1 MKKIILPLLTSVL
14 LTAMAACSKVE
25 GDVRFTDLPDEP
37 LQPWSL
43 EKARD
48 WYAAQPWIVGCNFFP
63 STAINQI
70 EMWQSST
77 YDHETIDRE
86 LGWAADLG
94 FNTVRVFLHSA
105 VWEYEHDAFFRNI
118 DDFLTLT
125 DKHGIKVMFCFFSGA
140 GDRVDRCQIGKQL
153 DPVAGIHNLDFKGDP
168 AVIDENEKAIPER
181 FDLMRMY
188 VEEVVARYREDDRIL
203 IWEAWDEPGTASTRE
218 DSVSELLPKTIQ
230 WIRGQQP
237 VQPITV
243 GIHSPDRDHAAFGE
257 IALSMSDINSYHS
270 YSPWEDLYTDTGT
283 QLVGMKNFAMA
294 ILAYGRPVICS
305 EYLARGGAYKGTFEN
320 TLPFMKQYRIGA
332 INWGLVWGKTNTIWP
347 WGSVAGDPE
356 PEYWFHDILYP
367 DGTPR
372 YPEEVEFLH
381 KIIGVTDN
389 GEQ

>member
-1 MKKIILPLLTSVL
+1 MQKNLLLTTLFVSLV
-14 LTAMAACSKVE
+14 TMAAACTKFE
-25 GDVRFTDLPDEP
+25 GDERFVELPDPP
-37 LQPWSL
+37 LQPWSV
-43 EKARD
+43 EKANQ
-48 WYAAQPWIVGCNFFP
+48 WYDEQPWIVGCNFFP

-86 LGWAADLG
+86 LGWAAELG

-105 VWEYEHDAFFRNI
+105 VWEYEHDSFFRNI

-140 GDRVDRCQIGKQL
+140 GDRVDRCQIGGQL
-153 DPVAGIHNLDFKGDP
+153 EPVKGDP

-188 VEEVVARYREDDRIL
+188 VEEVVSRYREDDRIL
-203 IWEAWDEPGTASTRE
+203 IWEAWNEPGTASTRE
-218 DSVSELLPKTIQ
+218 DIVSELLPQSIQ
-230 WIRGQQP
+230 WIRSQNP

-257 IALSMSDINSYHS
+257 IALTMSDINSYHS
-270 YSPWEDLYTDTGT
+270 YSPWEDLYTDAGAP
-283 QLVGMKNFAMA
+283 LVGMKHVALD
-294 ILAYGRPVICS
+294 ILSYGRPVICS
-305 EYLARGGAYKGTFEN
+305 EYLARGGNYKGTFQN
-320 TLPFMKQYRIGA
+320 TLPFMKKYRIGA

-347 WGSVAGDPE
+347 WESVAGDPE

-372 YPEEVEFLH
+372 YPEEVEYLH
-381 KIIGVTDN
+381 NIIGVD
-389 GEQ
+389 GSGSQVP

>member
-1 MKKIILPLLTSVL
+1 
-14 LTAMAACSKVE
+14 
-25 GDVRFTDLPDEP
+25 
-37 LQPWSL
+37 
-43 EKARD
+43 
-48 WYAAQPWIVGCNFFP
+48 
-63 STAINQI
+63 
-70 EMWQSST
+70 MWQSST

-203 IWEAWDEPGTASTRE
+203 IWEAWNEPGTASTRE
-218 DSVSELLPKTIQ
+218 DIVSELLPKTIQ

>member
-1 MKKIILPLLTSVL
+1 MHRNFI
-14 LTAMAACSKVE
+14 LTAITVLMAAAAACTKFE
-25 GDVRFTDLPDEP
+25 GDERFVDLPEPP
-37 LQPWSL
+37 LQPWSI
-43 EKARD
+43 EKAHE
-48 WYAAQPWIVGCNFFP
+48 WYNAQPWIVGCNFFP

-86 LGWAADLG
+86 LGWAAELG

-105 VWEYEHDAFFRNI
+105 VWEYEHDSFFRNI

-140 GDRVDRCQIGKQL
+140 GDRVDRCQIGRQL
-153 DPVAGIHNLDFKGDP
+153 EPVAGLHNLDFKGDP

-188 VEEVVARYREDDRIL
+188 VEEDERIL
-203 IWEAWDEPGTASTRE
+203 IWEAWNEPGTASTRE
-218 DSVSELLPKTIQ
+218 DVVSELLPQTIQ
-230 WIRGQQP
+230 WIRKQNP

-243 GIHSPDRDHAAFGE
+243 GLHSPDLAHAGFGQ

-270 YSPWEDLYTDTGT
+270 YSPWEDLYTDAGVP
-283 QLVGMKNFAMA
+283 LVGMKHFAMD

-305 EYLARGGAYKGTFEN
+305 EYLARGGNYKGTFQN
-320 TLPFMKQYRIGA
+320 TLPYMKEYRIGA

-347 WGSVAGDPE
+347 WESAAGSPE
-356 PEYWFHDILYP
+356 PEWWFHDILYP
-367 DGTPR
+367 DGTPK
-372 YPEEVEFLH
+372 YPEEVEYL
-381 KIIGVTDN
+381 KEITGVL
-389 GEQ
+389 

>member
-1 MKKIILPLLTSVL
+1 M
-14 LTAMAACSKVE
+14 
-25 GDVRFTDLPDEP
+25 
-37 LQPWSL
+37 
-43 EKARD
+43 
-48 WYAAQPWIVGCNFFP
+48 
-63 STAINQI
+63 
-70 EMWQSST
+70 
-77 YDHETIDRE
+77 
-86 LGWAADLG
+86 
-94 FNTVRVFLHSA
+94 
-105 VWEYEHDAFFRNI
+105 
-118 DDFLTLT
+118 
-125 DKHGIKVMFCFFSGA
+125 
-140 GDRVDRCQIGKQL
+140 
-153 DPVAGIHNLDFKGDP
+153 
-168 AVIDENEKAIPER
+168 
-181 FDLMRMY
+181 
-188 VEEVVARYREDDRIL
+188 
-203 IWEAWDEPGTASTRE
+203 
-218 DSVSELLPKTIQ
+218 PKTIQ